1 MSNLLVLA
9 LLEVACTSKES
20 AESTAPGSLKSFPID
35 GTETVLTQSGVTFDQ
50 GVTAD
55 GNGSLKLEATQPTT
69 FHLFEITDV
78 DIEDARIFYR
88 AKLRTENV
96 SGAVFLEMWCV
107 FPDKGEFFSRGLENP
122 LTGTVEWSSAE
133 TPFLLEKGQK
143 PSLIKLNVA
152 FNGVGTAWVDDIS
165 LDSGPLQ

>member
-1 MSNLLVLA
+1 MRYMLA
-9 LLEVACTSKES
+9 LLLVMMACSSKKET
-20 AESTAPGSLKSFPID
+20 AVAPGTLKTFPID

-55 GNGSLKLEATQPTT
+55 GNGSLKLDANQPTT
-69 FHLFEITDV
+69 FRLFEVTDV
-78 DIEDARIFYR
+78 DVEDARIIYR

-107 FPDKGEFFSRGLENP
+107 FPDKGEFFSRGLESP

-133 TPFLLEKGQK
+133 IPFLLEKGQK

-165 LDSGPLQ
+165 LVKGPLQ